1 MSEAHDRQH
10 APNMLGVSNATPHVM
25 WAIML
30 SFMQDRQDLCSHGNS
45 SKKAPQCKHRGGREV
60 CITSVLLVDDTFTSV
75 NIGCAAAAAAVKM
88 TLQYVGHN
96 AR

>member
-1 MSEAHDRQH
+1 
-10 APNMLGVSNATPHVM
+10 
-25 WAIML
+25 ML
-30 SFMQDRQDLCSHGNS
+30 SFMQDRQDLYSHGKS

-60 CITSVLLVDDTFTSV
+60 CITSVSLVDDTCTSV
-75 NIGCAAAAAAVKM
+75 SIDCAAAAASAAAAAAVAAVKM